1 MSKLTEEQKLYV
13 DLKRTAVTTSQGL
26 KDIFYK
32 VPKIFWI
39 GELYKDMSLEAKI
52 AYGIL
57 EDRKSVSIKNKW
69 YDNEGKIY
77 FIYRIEDLQK
87 ELAVSKATAV
97 KIKKELLSY
106 GLLEQKKSE
115 PNKPA
120 RLYLY
125 NPVSTDKDEKKYVL
139 RYTTGEEKTEEMG
152 TETPSKKTD
161 SEEFTNS
168 KQEEDKVKNGGLKF
182 KLPVNHKE
190 NGGLKFK
197 LPEVQNLNPS
207 NTNVSNINNYISN
220 ESYDSELKFDRRLLN
235 YKKQGVP
242 DKITQMLTIGKGNYQ
257 ECSQRMGLLFKAK
270 SSVSKEVS
278 SQGLNGLILFEDFT
292 EEDWGELYQ
301 VLHLC
306 FVKIKEGLVK
316 NEESYIFSSLRDFF
330 EKYIMEQLPYRNQPQ
345 KKYN

>member
-1 MSKLTEEQKLYV
+1 
-13 DLKRTAVTTSQGL
+13 
-26 KDIFYK
+26 
-32 VPKIFWI
+32 
-39 GELYKDMSLEAKI
+39 
-52 AYGIL
+52 
-57 EDRKSVSIKNKW
+57 
-69 YDNEGKIY
+69 
-77 FIYRIEDLQK
+77 
-87 ELAVSKATAV
+87 
-97 KIKKELLSY
+97 
-106 GLLEQKKSE
+106 SE

-125 NPVSTDKDEKKYVL
+125 NPVSTDEDEKKYVL
-139 RYTTGEEKTEEMG
+139 RYTTGEEKTEGMG
-152 TETPSKKTD
+152 TEPPSKKTD

-197 LPEVQNLNPS
+197 LPEVQKLNPS
-207 NTNVSNINNYISN
+207 NTNVSYINNYLSN
-220 ESYDSELKFDRRLLN
+220 DSYDSELKFDKRLLN

-242 DKITQMLTIGKGNYQ
+242 DKITQMLTVGKGNYK

-270 SSVSKEVS
+270 SSVHKEVS

-292 EEDWGELYQ
+292 EEDWDELYQ

-330 EKYIMEQLPYRNQPQ
+330 ENYIMEQLAYRNQPQ
-345 KKYN
+345 KNIIKTFCHFGEK